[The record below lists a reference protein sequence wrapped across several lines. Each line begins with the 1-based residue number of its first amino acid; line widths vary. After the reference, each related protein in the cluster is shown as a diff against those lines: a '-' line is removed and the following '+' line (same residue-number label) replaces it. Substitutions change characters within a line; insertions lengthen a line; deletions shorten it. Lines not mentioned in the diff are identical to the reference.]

1 MTHLTARGNVA
12 AMLITFVLKR
22 LIWIALGMVFA
33 LELEHWLEIRR
44 ARLTPNA
51 ITGRMLDGINRR
63 LERSQA

>member
-1 MTHLTARGNVA
+1 
-12 AMLITFVLKR
+12 MLITFVLKR